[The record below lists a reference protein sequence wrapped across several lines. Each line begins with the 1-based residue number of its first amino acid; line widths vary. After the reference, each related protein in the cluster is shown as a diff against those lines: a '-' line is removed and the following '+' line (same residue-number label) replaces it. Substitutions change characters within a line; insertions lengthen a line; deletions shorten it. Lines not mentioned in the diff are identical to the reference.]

1 MGWIKEDKKEKET
14 KELENL
20 QKPVEPDVEYN
31 LTQKLIVRSIE
42 YQNVIMKDI
51 KSLNENAAIIKFRA
65 GWIILF
71 LVLIFILGIMIFGKL
86 WALVEY

>member
-1 MGWIKEDKKEKET
+1 
-14 KELENL
+14 
-20 QKPVEPDVEYN
+20 
-31 LTQKLIVRSIE
+31 
-42 YQNVIMKDI
+42 MKDI

-86 WALVEY
+86 WALEQY